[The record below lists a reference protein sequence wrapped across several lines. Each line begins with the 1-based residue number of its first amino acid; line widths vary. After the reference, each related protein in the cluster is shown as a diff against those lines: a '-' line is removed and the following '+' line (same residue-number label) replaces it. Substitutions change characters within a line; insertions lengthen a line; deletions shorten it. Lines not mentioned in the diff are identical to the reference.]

1 MNQKDRILELVDKGI
16 ISAEE
21 AVVLL
26 EKMGEKASEKEQPT
40 SSQLDSVMEGVA
52 NAFTQFSA
60 KSDQTNDAIQV
71 VLKRAKEIDRRIDE
85 IRTAEQLDSLTV
97 EEEME
102 LVRLQEEA
110 EQLNNQYKSLLQEKK
125 QADAKV
131 KAEKKQEWEETIRN
145 AKKKVQDTDWEEK
158 TRKTAGNLASW
169 ATKFA
174 ESMVTVAKTAVQ
186 SVEINSPYTQA
197 KNGKKVPYHFHQ
209 VIDEASILDFKVA
222 NGIIRVKTVPENAMT
237 IEGNCRVATQD
248 EEFFDAEAFIRD
260 RVKVGVD
267 EDTIYVKSLSKRV
280 YCDWTISLPQ
290 KVYDYVAMKGLN
302 TTIHLKEL
310 EGKDYYFEVDNGNI
324 YLKDVKG
331 VLLEAETVNGN
342 LKYEQIDFKDIVSE
356 TVNGNIY
363 LDGQF
368 LGTKLEAVTGNIK
381 VEVAH
386 PETKKVD
393 VETVNGNIKIEV
405 AEEVGLEADIET
417 SLGAIHFDE
426 TVFEVIRQ
434 TKDLAERSA
443 LIRKT
448 RDSMTRVVAE
458 TTTGNIQVNLLQSDT
473 SSKKEG

>member
-26 EKMGEKASEKEQPT
+26 EKMGEKASTKEQPT
-40 SSQLDSVMEGVA
+40 SSQLDSVMEGMA
-52 NAFTQFSA
+52 SAFTKFSA
-60 KSDQTNDAIQV
+60 KSDQTDEAIQV

-85 IRTAEQLDSLTV
+85 IRTAEQLDSLSV
-97 EEEME
+97 DEEME

-110 EQLNNQYKSLLQEKK
+110 DQLNNQYKSLLQEKK

-131 KAEKKQEWEETIRN
+131 KAEKKQEWEESIHN
-145 AKKKVQDTDWEEK
+145 AKKKMQETDWEEK
-158 TRKTAGNLASW
+158 TRQTAGKITSW
-169 ATKFA
+169 AAKFA
-174 ESMVTVAKTAVQ
+174 DSVVTFAKTAVQ
-186 SVEINSPYTQA
+186 AAEINSPYIQA

-222 NGIIRVKTVPENAMT
+222 NGIIRVKTVPGNTMT
-237 IEGNCRVATQD
+237 IEGDCRVATQD
-248 EEFFDAEAFIRD
+248 EEFFDAEAFVRD

-267 EDTIYVKSLSKRV
+267 EDTIYVKTLSKRV

-302 TTIHLKEL
+302 TRLHLKAL
-310 EGKDYYFEVDNGNI
+310 EGKDFYFEVDNGDI
-324 YLKDVKG
+324 CLKDVKG

-342 LKYEQIDFKDIVSE
+342 LKYEQLDFKDIVSE

-363 LDGQF
+363 LDGHF

-393 VETVNGNIKIEV
+393 VETVNGSIKIEV

-417 SLGAIHFDE
+417 SLGSIHFDE
-426 TVFEVIRQ
+426 TIFEVIRQ

-443 LIRKT
+443 LIRKN
-448 RDSMTRVVAE
+448 RERVTRVVAE
-458 TTTGNIQVNLLQSDT
+458 TTTGNIQVNQLQSKTD
-473 SSKKEG
+473 SKKEG

>member
-26 EKMGEKASEKEQPT
+26 EKMGEKASAKEQPT

-52 NAFTQFSA
+52 SAFTKFSA

-97 EEEME
+97 DEEME

-125 QADAKV
+125 Q
-131 KAEKKQEWEETIRN
+131 EWEESFKK

-158 TRKTAGNLASW
+158 TRRTAGTISSW
-169 ATKFA
+169 AAKFA
-174 ESMVTVAKTAVQ
+174 DSIVTAVG
-186 SVEINSPYTQA
+186 SVIQNTEANMPYLEA

-209 VIDEASILDFKVA
+209 VIDDASILDFKVA
-222 NGIIRVKTVPENAMT
+222 NGIVRVKTVPGNTMT
-237 IEGNCRVATQD
+237 IEGNCRVAAQD
-248 EEFFDAEAFIRD
+248 EEFFDAEGFVRD

-267 EDTIYVKSLSKRV
+267 DDKIVIKSVSKRV

-290 KVYDYVAMKGLN
+290 KVYDYVAVKGLN
-302 TTIHLKEL
+302 TTLHLKEL
-310 EGKDYYFEVDNGNI
+310 EGKDYYFEVDNGDI
-324 YLKDVKG
+324 RLKDVKG

-342 LKYEQIDFKDIVSE
+342 LKYEQLDFKDIVSE
-356 TVNGNIY
+356 TVNGNIH

-381 VEVAH
+381 VAVAH

-405 AEEVGLEADIET
+405 AEEVGLEAEIET
-417 SLGAIHFDE
+417 SLGSIHFDE

-448 RDSMTRVVAE
+448 RNLMTRVVAE
-458 TTTGNIQVNLLQSDT
+458 TTTGNIQVNQLQSDS

>member
-26 EKMGEKASEKEQPT
+26 EKMGEKASTKEQPT
-40 SSQLDSVMEGVA
+40 SSQLDSVMEGLA
-52 NAFTQFSA
+52 SAFTKFSA
-60 KSDQTNDAIQV
+60 KSDQTDEAIQV

-85 IRTAEQLDSLTV
+85 IRTAEQLDSLSV
-97 EEEME
+97 DEEME

-110 EQLNNQYKSLLQEKK
+110 DQLNNQYKSLLQEKK

-131 KAEKKQEWEETIRN
+131 KAEKKQEWEESIHN
-145 AKKKVQDTDWEEK
+145 AKKKMQETDWEEK
-158 TRKTAGNLASW
+158 TRQTAGNITSW
-169 ATKFA
+169 AAKFA
-174 ESMVTVAKTAVQ
+174 DSVVTFAKTAVQ
-186 SVEINSPYTQA
+186 AAEINSPYIQA

-222 NGIIRVKTVPENAMT
+222 NGIIRVKTVPGNTMT
-237 IEGNCRVATQD
+237 IEGDCRVATQD
-248 EEFFDAEAFIRD
+248 EEFFDAEAFVRD

-267 EDTIYVKSLSKRV
+267 EDTIYVKTLSKRV

-302 TTIHLKEL
+302 TRLHLKAL
-310 EGKDYYFEVDNGNI
+310 EGKDFYFEVDNGDI
-324 YLKDVKG
+324 CLKDVKG

-342 LKYEQIDFKDIVSE
+342 LKYEQLDFKDIVSE

-363 LDGQF
+363 LDGHF

-393 VETVNGNIKIEV
+393 VETVNGSIKIEV

-417 SLGAIHFDE
+417 SLGSIHFDE

-443 LIRKT
+443 LIRKN
-448 RDSMTRVVAE
+448 RERVTRVVAE
-458 TTTGNIQVNLLQSDT
+458 TTTGNIQVNQLQSKTD
-473 SSKKEG
+473 SKKEG

>member
-26 EKMGEKASEKEQPT
+26 EKMGEKASAKEQPT
-40 SSQLDSVMEGVA
+40 SSQVDSVLEGVA
-52 NAFTQFSA
+52 SVFTKFSA
-60 KSDQTNDAIQV
+60 QSDQTDESIQA
-71 VLKRAKEIDRRIDE
+71 VLKRTKEIDRRIDE

-97 EEEME
+97 DEEME

-131 KAEKKQEWEETIRN
+131 KAEKKQEWEESFKK
-145 AKKKVQDTDWEEK
+145 AKKKVQDTDWEDK
-158 TRKTAGNLASW
+158 TRRTAGNISSW
-169 ATKFA
+169 AAKFA
-174 ESMVTVAKTAVQ
+174 DSIVTAVG
-186 SVEINSPYTQA
+186 SVIQNTEVNMPYLEA

-209 VIDEASILDFKVA
+209 VIDDASILDFKVA
-222 NGIIRVKTVPENAMT
+222 NGIVRVKTVPGNTMT
-237 IEGNCRVATQD
+237 IEGNCRVAAQD
-248 EEFFDAEAFIRD
+248 EEFFDAEGFVRD

-267 EDTIYVKSLSKRV
+267 DDKIVIKSVSKRV

-290 KVYDYVAMKGLN
+290 KVYDYVAIKGLN

-310 EGKDYYFEVDNGNI
+310 EGKDYYFEVDNGDI
-324 YLKDVKG
+324 RLKDVKG

-342 LKYEQIDFKDIVSE
+342 LKYEHLEFKDIVSE
-356 TVNGNIY
+356 TVNGNIH
-363 LDGQF
+363 LDGKF

-381 VEVAH
+381 VAVAH

-405 AEEVGLEADIET
+405 AEEVGLEAEIET
-417 SLGAIHFDE
+417 SLGSIHFDE

-443 LIRKT
+443 LIRKHK
-448 RDSMTRVVAE
+448 DSMPRVVAE
-458 TTTGNIQVNLLQSDT
+458 TTTGNIQVNQLQSDT

>member
-26 EKMGEKASEKEQPT
+26 EKMGEKASAKEQPT

-52 NAFTQFSA
+52 SAFTKFSA
-60 KSDQTNDAIQV
+60 KSDQTDDAIQV

-97 EEEME
+97 DEEME

-131 KAEKKQEWEETIRN
+131 KAEKKQEWEE
-145 AKKKVQDTDWEEK
+145 K
-158 TRKTAGNLASW
+158 TRRTAGNLASW
-169 ATKFA
+169 AAKFA
-174 ESMVTVAKTAVQ
+174 ESVVTVAKTAVQ
-186 SVEINSPYTQA
+186 SVEINSPYMQA

-209 VIDEASILDFKVA
+209 VIDEASILDFKIA
-222 NGIIRVKTVPENAMT
+222 NGILRVKTVPGNTMT

-302 TTIHLKEL
+302 TTLHLKEL
-310 EGKDYYFEVDNGNI
+310 EGKDYYFEVDNGDI
-324 YLKDVKG
+324 RLKDVKG

-342 LKYEQIDFKDIVSE
+342 LKYEHLEFKDIVSE
-356 TVNGNIY
+356 TVNGNIH
-363 LDGQF
+363 LDGKF

-381 VEVAH
+381 VAVAH

-405 AEEVGLEADIET
+405 AEEVGLEAEIET
-417 SLGAIHFDE
+417 SLGSIHFDE

-434 TKDLAERSA
+434 TKDLSERSA

-458 TTTGNIQVNLLQSDT
+458 TTTGNIQVNQLQSDT

>member
-26 EKMGEKASEKEQPT
+26 EKMGEKASTKEQPT
-40 SSQLDSVMEGVA
+40 TSQLDSVMEGMA
-52 NAFTQFSA
+52 SAFTKFSA
-60 KSDQTNDAIQV
+60 KSDQTDDAIQV
-71 VLKRAKEIDRRIDE
+71 VLKRTKEIDRRIDE
-85 IRTAEQLDSLTV
+85 IKTAEQLDSLSV
-97 EEEME
+97 DEEME

-131 KAEKKQEWEETIRN
+131 KAEKKQEWEESIHN
-145 AKKKVQDTDWEEK
+145 AKKKMQETDWEEK
-158 TRKTAGNLASW
+158 TRQTAGNITSW
-169 ATKFA
+169 AAKFA
-174 ESMVTVAKTAVQ
+174 DSVVTFAKTAVQ
-186 SVEINSPYTQA
+186 AAEINSPYIQA

-222 NGIIRVKTVPENAMT
+222 NGIIRVKTVPGNTMT
-237 IEGNCRVATQD
+237 IEGDCRVATQD
-248 EEFFDAEAFIRD
+248 EEFFDAESFVRD

-267 EDTIYVKSLSKRV
+267 EDTIYVKTLSKRV

-302 TTIHLKEL
+302 TRLHLKAL
-310 EGKDYYFEVDNGNI
+310 EGKDFYFEVDNGDI
-324 YLKDVKG
+324 CLKDVKG
-331 VLLEAETVNGN
+331 VLLEAEIVNGN
-342 LKYEQIDFKDIVSE
+342 LKYEQLDFKDIVSE

-363 LDGQF
+363 LDGHF

-393 VETVNGNIKIEV
+393 VETVNGSIKIEV

-417 SLGAIHFDE
+417 SLGSIHFDE

-443 LIRKT
+443 LIRKN
-448 RDSMTRVVAE
+448 RESMTRVVAE
-458 TTTGNIQVNLLQSDT
+458 TTTGNIQVNQLQSKTD
-473 SSKKEG
+473 SKKEG

>member
-26 EKMGEKASEKEQPT
+26 EKMGEKASTKEQPT
-40 SSQLDSVMEGVA
+40 TSQLDSVMEGMA
-52 NAFTQFSA
+52 SAFTKFSA
-60 KSDQTNDAIQV
+60 KSDQTDDAIQV
-71 VLKRAKEIDRRIDE
+71 VLKRTKEIDRRIDE
-85 IRTAEQLDSLTV
+85 IKTAEQLDSLSV
-97 EEEME
+97 DEEME

-125 QADAKV
+125 KADAKV
-131 KAEKKQEWEETIRN
+131 KAEKKQEWEESIHN
-145 AKKKVQDTDWEEK
+145 AKKKMQETDWEEK
-158 TRKTAGNLASW
+158 TRQTAGNITSW
-169 ATKFA
+169 AAKFA
-174 ESMVTVAKTAVQ
+174 DSVVTFAKTAVQ
-186 SVEINSPYTQA
+186 AAEINSPYIQA
-197 KNGKKVPYHFHQ
+197 KKGKKVPYHFHQ

-222 NGIIRVKTVPENAMT
+222 NGIIRVKTVPGNTMT
-237 IEGNCRVATQD
+237 IEGDCRVSTQD
-248 EEFFDAEAFIRD
+248 EEFFDAEAFVRD

-302 TTIHLKEL
+302 TRIHLKAL
-310 EGKDYYFEVDNGNI
+310 EGKDYYFEVDNGDI
-324 YLKDVKG
+324 RLKDVKG

-342 LKYEQIDFKDIVSE
+342 LKYEQLDFKDIVSE
-356 TVNGNIY
+356 TVNGNID
-363 LDGQF
+363 LDGHF

-393 VETVNGNIKIEV
+393 AETVNGNIKIEV
-405 AEEVGLEADIET
+405 TEEVGLEADIET
-417 SLGAIHFDE
+417 SLGSIHFDE

-458 TTTGNIQVNLLQSDT
+458 TTTGNIQVNQLQSNTD
-473 SSKKEG
+473 SKKEG

>member
-26 EKMGEKASEKEQPT
+26 EKMGEKASTKEQPT
-40 SSQLDSVMEGVA
+40 TSQLDSVMEGMA
-52 NAFTQFSA
+52 SAFTKFSA
-60 KSDQTNDAIQV
+60 KSDQTDDAIQV
-71 VLKRAKEIDRRIDE
+71 VLKRTKEIDRRIDE
-85 IRTAEQLDSLTV
+85 IKTAEQLDSLSV
-97 EEEME
+97 DEEME

-131 KAEKKQEWEETIRN
+131 KAEKKQEWEESIHN
-145 AKKKVQDTDWEEK
+145 AKKKMQETDWEEK
-158 TRKTAGNLASW
+158 TRQTAGNITSW
-169 ATKFA
+169 AAKFA
-174 ESMVTVAKTAVQ
+174 DSVVTFAKTAVQ
-186 SVEINSPYTQA
+186 AAEINSPYIQA

-222 NGIIRVKTVPENAMT
+222 NGIIRVKTVPGNTMT
-237 IEGNCRVATQD
+237 IEGDCRVATQD
-248 EEFFDAEAFIRD
+248 EEFFDAESFVRD

-267 EDTIYVKSLSKRV
+267 EDTIYVKTLSKRV

-302 TTIHLKEL
+302 TRLHLKAL
-310 EGKDYYFEVDNGNI
+310 EGKDFYFEVDNGDI
-324 YLKDVKG
+324 CLKDVKG

-342 LKYEQIDFKDIVSE
+342 LKYEQLDFKDIVSE

-363 LDGQF
+363 LDGHF

-393 VETVNGNIKIEV
+393 VETVNGSIKIEV

-417 SLGAIHFDE
+417 SLGSIHFDE

-443 LIRKT
+443 LIRKN
-448 RDSMTRVVAE
+448 RESMTRVVAE
-458 TTTGNIQVNLLQSDT
+458 TTTGNIQVNQLQSKTD
-473 SSKKEG
+473 SKKEG

>member
-26 EKMGEKASEKEQPT
+26 EKMGEKASVKEQPT

-52 NAFTQFSA
+52 SAFTKFSA
-60 KSDQTNDAIQV
+60 KSDQTDDAIQV

-85 IRTAEQLDSLTV
+85 IKT
-97 EEEME
+97 
-102 LVRLQEEA
+102 A

-125 QADAKV
+125 QADAKM
-131 KAEKKQEWEETIRN
+131 KAEKKEEWEESIHN
-145 AKKKVQDTDWEEK
+145 AKKKIHDTNWEEK
-158 TRKTAGNLASW
+158 TRRTAGNLASW

-186 SVEINSPYTQA
+186 SVEINSPYMQA

-222 NGIIRVKTVPENAMT
+222 NGLLRVKTVPGNAMT
-237 IEGNCRVATQD
+237 IEGNCRVAAQD

-290 KVYDYVAMKGLN
+290 KVYDYVAIKGLN
-302 TTIHLKEL
+302 TTLHLKEL
-310 EGKDYYFEVDNGNI
+310 EGKDYYFEVDNGDI
-324 YLKDVKG
+324 RLKDVKG

-342 LKYEQIDFKDIVSE
+342 LKYEQLDFKDIVSE

-381 VEVAH
+381 VAVAH

-417 SLGAIHFDE
+417 SLGSIHFDK

-458 TTTGNIQVNLLQSDT
+458 TTTGNIQINQLQSDS